1 MQDTDAEASLLINL
15 DGDAPESRNKVRGI
29 KIGRNAGRG
38 RRDGLVKKVIWLKT
52 SRL

>member
-29 KIGRNAGRG
+29 KTGRNAGIG
-38 RRDGLVKKVIWLKT
+38 RRGWADEERNLA
-52 SRL
+52 